1 MFCVGGPGQVNA
13 RFDLGFAVG
22 LPVGLLPVDGCRGG
36 ASRGTWTAIGWRGV
50 SASPRVQIRLGR
62 VFVDPAIQFPGESD
76 EGGSTSAVRPDGRR
90 AS

>member
-36 ASRGTWTAIGWRGV
+36 GISGHLDGDWLARRIGLAAG
-50 SASPRVQIRLGR
+50 A
-62 VFVDPAIQFPGESD
+62 D
-76 EGGSTSAVRPDGRR
+76 
-90 AS
+90 